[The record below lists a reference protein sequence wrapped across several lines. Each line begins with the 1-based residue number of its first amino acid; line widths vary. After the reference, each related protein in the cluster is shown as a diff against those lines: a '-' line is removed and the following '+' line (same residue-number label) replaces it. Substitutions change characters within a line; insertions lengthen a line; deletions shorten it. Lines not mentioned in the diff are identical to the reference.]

1 MNWKQERT
9 HSLSE
14 HPEGIMIA
22 GKNII
27 LRDKRVADAQDD
39 YAWQTDPELA
49 RLDAAPVLI
58 LSFPQYLGNYADEL
72 YRSNSTRRR
81 FGIDTPDGKHI
92 GNCSYYGLNEAKG
105 EAELGIMI
113 GNCDYWNKGYGT
125 DAVTTLVSY
134 IFRQTNLKRIY
145 LKTLESNLRAQKC
158 FQKCGFTPYGHL
170 NRDGYSFAL
179 MEIHR
184 KQWEQQTKAES

>member
-1 MNWKQERT
+1 
-9 HSLSE
+9 
-14 HPEGIMIA
+14 MIT
-22 GKNII
+22 GNRII

-58 LSFPQYLGNYADEL
+58 LSFPHYLESYANEL
-72 YRSNSTRRR
+72 RLSNPAKRR
-81 FGIDTPDGKHI
+81 FAIDTADGNHI

-113 GNCDYWNKGYGT
+113 GNRDYWNKGYGT
-125 DAVTTLVSY
+125 DAVTTLVSH
-134 IFRQTNLKRIY
+134 IFRQTNLRRIY
-145 LKTLESNLRAQKC
+145 LKTLETNIRARKC
-158 FQKCGFTPYGHL
+158 FQKCGFSPYSRMD
-170 NRDGYSFAL
+170 RDGYSFTL

-184 KQWEQQTKAES
+184 QDWTQQPGAEGQP